1 MRVLN
6 KLLKDKVVQLKDYS
20 AEPLVN
26 EELTELSE
34 IISDT
39 ESNIEERILAA
50 RVMLNVSE
58 NRLIRAKRQVSHWT
72 KIHSELVHSNEKEK
86 ARVNLQNQVMNKLG
100 ATEDTERFLE
110 ALLAKIRKQ

>member
-1 MRVLN
+1 MKVLN

-34 IISDT
+34 IINDSEAD
-39 ESNIEERILAA
+39 IEERILAS

-58 NRLIRAKRQVSHWT
+58 NRAIRAKRQVSHWT
-72 KIHSELVHSNEKEK
+72 GIHSALVHQNEKEK
-86 ARVNLQNQVMNKLG
+86 ARVQLDKQIHDKLG
-100 ATEDTERFLE
+100 TDDDIVAFLE
-110 ALLAKIRKQ
+110 RMVEKLKK